1 MKASVVATLACASG
15 RLRPDR
21 DDHVTPQSSEDRQPH
36 ARREK
41 FFARMSHTRGL
52 ARHVIETQPKEMKP

>member
-1 MKASVVATLACASG
+1 MKAFVVATLACASG

-36 ARREK
+36 ARRKK
-41 FFARMSHTRGL
+41 FLRACHTCGGL